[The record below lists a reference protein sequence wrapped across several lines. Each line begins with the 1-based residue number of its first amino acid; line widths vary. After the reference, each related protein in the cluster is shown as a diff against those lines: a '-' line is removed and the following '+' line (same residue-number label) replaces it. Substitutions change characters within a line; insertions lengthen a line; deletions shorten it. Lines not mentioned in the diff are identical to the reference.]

1 MQKRT
6 SRATVVGSVEISD
19 RSDCRARTASG
30 RAPVRIV
37 AGRGITAALVGLL
50 ASSFGCATV
59 AELRKVEAR
68 VIDLERGRPGGG
80 NGLREQVADY
90 VADIDSLRDE
100 IRTLEGRLEVT
111 EKAAADALQ
120 DARKARVELA
130 QIKVGKRAGGGAA
143 RDGGTVVATASVATQ
158 VPGAAID
165 SSGGGIAP
173 ETLSVEIEA
182 YRSAHAA
189 WQNEETEICVERF
202 REFLQTY
209 PTSPYADDAAFWMAD
224 CHYKQAEYKKAVLR
238 FDEVVRN
245 YPAGNKAPD
254 ALYRQGESL
263 LKLGPGFREAAKRAF
278 ERVIKEYPESVRA
291 TEAKKQLKLYSTG

>member
-1 MQKRT
+1 MRKRMR
-6 SRATVVGSVEISD
+6 SAPVVGFACVD
-19 RSDCRARTASG
+19 DDCGPRKPKPKRSGLVRGGAAASM
-30 RAPVRIV
+30 V
-37 AGRGITAALVGLL
+37 LLL
-50 ASSFGCATV
+50 ASAMGCATV

-68 VIDLERGRPGGG
+68 VIDMERGRPAGGG
-80 NGLREQVADY
+80 GLREQVADY
-90 VADIDSLRDE
+90 VADIDALRDE
-100 IRTLEGRLEVT
+100 IRTLEGRIEVT
-111 EKAAADALQ
+111 ERAAANALE
-120 DARKARVELA
+120 DARKARMELA
-130 QIKVGKRAGGGAA
+130 QLKVRYQRGGDSGGDVAAVTGVVGGGAA
-143 RDGGTVVATASVATQ
+143 IDAAGGA
-158 VPGAAID
+158 GA
-165 SSGGGIAP
+165 AP

-182 YRSAHAA
+182 YRTAHAA
-189 WQNEETEICVERF
+189 WQKDDTETCVDLF

-278 ERVIKEYPESVRA
+278 ERVIKEYPDSARA
-291 TEAKKQLKLYSTG
+291 SEAREQLNLYSAG